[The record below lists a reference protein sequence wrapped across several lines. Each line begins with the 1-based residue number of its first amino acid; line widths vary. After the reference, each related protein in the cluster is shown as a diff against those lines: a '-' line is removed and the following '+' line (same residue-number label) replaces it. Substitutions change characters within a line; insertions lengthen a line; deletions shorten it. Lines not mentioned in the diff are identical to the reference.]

1 MVKKNASLE
10 FTLISC
16 LQFGAQ
22 MDAIFSHT
30 ETKHNIFI
38 LRLSFSFSKKISN
51 QGQIIYSDYF

>member
-10 FTLISC
+10 FILISC

-38 LRLSFSFSKKISN
+38 LRLSLSFSKKISN
-51 QGQIIYSDYF
+51 QGVGQK

>member
-10 FTLISC
+10 FILISC

-38 LRLSFSFSKKISN
+38 LRLSFSKKISN
-51 QGQIIYSDYF
+51 QGVGQK